1 MEAMSDLQR
10 RSGTRMTRRERERRA
25 YQLTLATGALA
36 LVAVVGVVLAVLDVI
51 GGGIP
56 LIAAVLAVV
65 CFVLLRQTLGR

>member
-1 MEAMSDLQR
+1 MSDLQR
-10 RSGTRMTRRERERRA
+10 RPGARLTRRERERRA

-36 LVAVVGVVLAVLDVI
+36 LAAVVGVVLAVLDVI

-65 CFVLLRQTLGR
+65 CFMLLRQTLGR